1 VAKKVVGE
9 KKKHPGGRPTKFSKD
24 LKDRIQ
30 FLARKGLTNE
40 EMASV
45 FGVTRQTF
53 FNWQTKHKEFFDA
66 LNDWKDK
73 ADSEIERSLYE
84 RAFGYTHP
92 ETKVFCNNGEI
103 ITEQVTRHYPPDPT
117 SMIFWLKN
125 RKPDKWRDKTN
136 IEHSGDVTVMKPAAV
151 SKSSNSGISD
161 G

>member
-9 KKKHPGGRPTKFSKD
+9 KKKHPGGRPTKFSKEVQD
-24 LKDRIQ
+24 LTAM
-30 FLARKGLTNE
+30 FSRKGFTDE
-40 EMASV
+40 EMAKALR
-45 FGVTRQTF
+45 VTRQTF
-53 FNWQTKHKEFFDA
+53 DNWKKKFPKFFA
-66 LNDWKDK
+66 SLKDWKHE
-73 ADSEIERSLYE
+73 ADSKVERSLYE

-103 ITEQVTRHYPPDPT
+103 ITEKVVRHYPPDPT

-125 RKPDKWRDKTN
+125 RQPDKWRDKTN